1 MNTPEQDLEDLI
13 AKHNLQGPQLKK
25 FFRKAV
31 RENWPGF
38 PSFSTYS
45 TDAKDGPH
53 IHETPTSSIGSG
65 AVLTWKRNGVRKVL
79 MGEAG
84 GHYHELQLRNPKNTA
99 PPVDSFTIPGGF
111 ITLAYTKGSS
121 LVPTSDQPENAY
133 AAAAREI
140 EEEFRL
146 PDGSPLLKIDPAR
159 LKIMDT
165 VSMGGNGNYM
175 TVMGFMYELNED
187 EIDIVEEHV
196 YRLEN
201 DLEYNQACADATIN
215 DETNLPEICDKK
227 IFDLSDITSGQV
239 NLLHKDQHSLFEKIN
254 QYFHDL
260 ETPKHRVGPTL
271 AYNEKVMTLEKLT
284 AQVADWRENTNA
296 SIGVTTGV
304 FDILHPGHISFLHD
318 AHREC
323 GRLVVIIASD
333 RTVKEQKGDDKPM
346 INENLRAQSIAALSY
361 VDAIIISD
369 STYHEEILDAL
380 KADIMFKGHDYADKP
395 IYGAERV
402 GQVMIIP
409 CAEDKFFSSS
419 QLIKTIWEKKPEYP
433 APFP

>member
-1 MNTPEQDLEDLI
+1 MNTLEQDLEDLI
-13 AKHNLQGPQLKK
+13 AKHNLQGPQLKE

-31 RENWPGF
+31 KENWPGF

-121 LVPTSDQPENAY
+121 LVPASDQPENAY

-196 YRLEN
+196 HRLET
-201 DLEYNQACADATIN
+201 DPDYYDACAFATVN
-215 DETNLPEICDKK
+215 DETKLPEICDKK
-227 IFDLSDITSGQV
+227 IFDLDDITAGNV
-239 NLLHKDQHSLFEKIN
+239 NLLHKDQHSLFEQVQK
-254 QYFHDL
+254 YFEEL
-260 ETPKHRVGPTL
+260 ETPKKRIGPTL
-271 AYNEKVMTLEKLT
+271 AYEEKVKTFEELKALV
-284 AQVADWRENTNA
+284 AQWRSE
-296 SIGVTTGV
+296 SDDEIGATTGV
-304 FDILHPGHISFLHD
+304 FDILHPGHISFLND
-318 AHREC
+318 ASQQC
-323 GRLVVIIASD
+323 GRLIAIMASD
-333 RTVKEQKGDDKPM
+333 RTVKEQKGEDKPM
-346 INENLRAQSIAALSY
+346 INEHLRAQSIAALSC
-361 VDAIIISD
+361 VDAVIISD
-369 STYHEEILDAL
+369 STYHEELLDAI

-402 GQVMIIP
+402 GRVMIIP
-409 CAEDKFFSSS
+409 CAEDRFFSSS
-419 QLIKTIWEKKPEYP
+419 ELIKTIWDKKPDI
-433 APFP
+433 APIP